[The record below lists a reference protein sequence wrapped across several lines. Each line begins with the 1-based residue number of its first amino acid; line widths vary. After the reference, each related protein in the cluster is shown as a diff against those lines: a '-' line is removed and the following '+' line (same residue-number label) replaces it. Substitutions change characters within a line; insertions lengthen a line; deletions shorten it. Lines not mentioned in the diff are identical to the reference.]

1 MEMKNSAQRHGQ
13 SNGTKQPK
21 YMENIQYFLD
31 RLYISR
37 ISTRMLINQHT
48 ALFTELD
55 KVNFD
60 RIIKEVWELRE
71 GPGGLEGP
79 GGQKGQ
85 RYIALFT
92 ELEVK
97 FWMNY

>member
-1 MEMKNSAQRHGQ
+1 
-13 SNGTKQPK
+13 
-21 YMENIQYFLD
+21 MENIQYFLD

-60 RIIKEVWELRE
+60 WIIKEVWELRE

-97 FWMNY
+97 FWMNQ